1 MPATSTAPELY
12 TCEMF
17 ESAFDGLYR
26 HLKRAME
33 LDDQELRNAVRRL
46 VKPRDW
52 NEAETRRTWAKVQQ
66 DAHQAWSDLLLTY
79 RNHFAPTVEV
89 PQQLIAHKI
98 PVWRRT
104 AARLQAV
111 EQQMRGLTVEEAWQG
126 ESAVAYRS
134 LLPKHAQ
141 QLQQSI
147 AIADN
152 AALSVSAVALIQA
165 TIDQALFSTLLTYF
179 TGMYDRVNRRPRT
192 KWRNGLFRRLTKG
205 KNRDQYKHEFF
216 ERTIYATERFQE
228 LTRYILAICDPGSAE
243 WASAARGIS
252 MTLDTVNQ
260 VTEAG
265 YVSGVAE
272 YDGTANVG
280 TRQAGTS
287 SHGHKMKR

>member
-1 MPATSTAPELY
+1 MENTRLDGIAAALDALAATGGGRSPESLTPAELVAVNN
-12 TCEMF
+12 
-17 ESAFDGLYR
+17 AFGA
-26 HLKRAME
+26 LKRQVDAAFTPVAAEIARQSRVE
-33 LDDQELRNAVRRL
+33 LG
-46 VKPRDW
+46 KDW
-52 NEAETRRTWAKVQQ
+52 LAK
-66 DAHQAWSDLLLTY
+66 
-79 RNHFAPTVEV
+79 
-89 PQQLIAHKI
+89 K
-98 PVWRRT
+98 
-104 AARLQAV
+104 
-111 EQQMRGLTVEEAWQG
+111 QG
-126 ESAVAYRS
+126 FRS
-134 LLPKHAQ
+134 P
-141 QLQQSI
+141 
-147 AIADN
+147 
-152 AALSVSAVALIQA
+152 VALIQA

-252 MTLDTVNQ
+252 LTLDTVNQ

-272 YDGTANVG
+272 YDGNANVG